1 MSRSNPT
8 VNTPNPSTRWFEWS
22 GGKGGIKYYD
32 KEAKVSVDVPLPF
45 KFILLDKLAT
55 ITGYSKQMGVGIFSN
70 EVRDIT
76 REPFIVKAHKG
87 GVIESG
93 FYKDIKEKIT
103 SKAIGGAFTVN
114 LYLAYKD
121 GGDLKIGS
129 LKLRG
134 ASLGAWME
142 FEKKNRRDLLTKA
155 IVISGSATGKTGTVI
170 YHTPTFELADVA
182 EEANRLATA
191 LDIEL
196 QQYLNGYF
204 ASRTVEQVTTHEEV
218 GERVYVMEE
227 IPTPTEAPVTDDLP
241 F

>member
-55 ITGYSKQMGVGIFSN
+55 ITGWHDPSQSGIYSN
-70 EVRDIT
+70 EVRDT
-76 REPFIVKAHKG
+76 VKETFVVKSFKG
-87 GVIESG
+87 GIIAQG
-93 FYKDIKEKIT
+93 HYKDIKDKV
-103 SKAIGGAFTVN
+103 AVAGGSYTAN

-121 GGDLKIGS
+121 GGELKIGA
-129 LKLRG
+129 LKFKG
-134 ASLGAWME
+134 AALSSWME
-142 FEKKNRRDLLTKA
+142 FEKNHRRELFTKA
-155 IVISGSATGKTGTVI
+155 VLITGMTQGKKGSVTFN
-170 YHTPTFELADVA
+170 TPTFELADVA
-182 EEANRLATA
+182 EEVNKLATA

-227 IPTPTEAPVTDDLP
+227 IPTPTEAPQSDLDLP